1 MGALHHSYYWRFK
14 KAKLS
19 QIKLRK
25 KSPDFLWSS
34 DFYFFPGNP
43 DTLSSITFQLFIKS
57 LLSALLR
64 SGTDASFRL
73 SISFSTHSSNNLQD
87 SLIPSETENISFL
100 KICSQTVF
108 LLLTLTLGSTSFHL
122 GLLTFNPFGVTNA
135 SFHHPIFF
143 VVQVISYSHFP
154 IFPSLL
160 FPFQLWEFQS
170 PPHSSSFPLRPS
182 RPSHPSPQVSPF
194 SGRKLNFI
202 FT

>member
-1 MGALHHSYYWRFK
+1 MSLGDRC
-14 KAKLS
+14 
-19 QIKLRK
+19 
-25 KSPDFLWSS
+25 
-34 DFYFFPGNP
+34 FFP
-43 DTLSSITFQLFIKS
+43 
-57 LLSALLR
+57 
-64 SGTDASFRL
+64 SFRL

-108 LLLTLTLGSTSFHL
+108 LLLTLTPGSTSFHP

-170 PPHSSSFPLRPS
+170 PPPSSSFPLRPS
-182 RPSHPSPQVSPF
+182 HPSPPVSPS
-194 SGRKLNFI
+194 SGRQLYFNNLPKYQMIILKINHDLPLFLDVTGKDLFGQI
-202 FT
+202 VE